1 VLILDAVRLA
11 LAQIRAQKLR
21 SFFTLLGVTVGVMF
35 LIGVVSVV
43 SGMARYVEEDFGGKF
58 LGINTF
64 NLRRFPDINTGD
76 VSDATWRRWQQRPKI
91 TVEDGEAVR
100 AAMPAGVRWSLDDT
114 RWYTPRSEYSR
125 GGPQNILEA
134 VSADFFAIKNLKVTK
149 GRVFTAEE
157 DARGAPVVVIGTES
171 ASELFPHLDPIGRE
185 VRIDGLPYTVIGL
198 LETQGTVFGLSLDRQ
213 IIGPFNSPMSRA
225 DHARAGLYGVVV
237 QGPSQDALTDA
248 EERAREVMRR
258 RHHLRPAEPDDFVFE
273 TSDSALSDWLQIKT
287 FLFWG
292 GLLLPSVGLIVGAI
306 LIMNIMLV
314 SVTERTREIGIRKS
328 LGARRRDILN
338 QFLVEATTLSMLG
351 AIAGIGLGVVLSRLV
366 ATLSPLPAT
375 IAPWSL
381 VAGVIVGAGV
391 GIASGVYPA
400 SRAARLDPIVALRS
414 E

>member
-1 VLILDAVRLA
+1 VLILDAIRLA

-21 SFFTLLGVTVGVMF
+21 SAFTLLGVTVGVMF

-43 SGMARYVEEDFGGKF
+43 NGMSRYVEEDFGGKF

-76 VSDATWRRWQQRPKI
+76 VSDLTWRAWQERPKI
-91 TVEDGEAVR
+91 TVEDAEAVR
-100 AAMPAGVRWSLDDT
+100 EALPRGVGWALHDA
-114 RWYTPRSEYSR
+114 RWYTPRSAFSR
-125 GGPQNILEA
+125 GGPQDLVQA
-134 VSADFFAIKNLKVTK
+134 VTPEFFTIKNLKVTR
-149 GRVFTAEE
+149 GRIFTAEE
-157 DARGAPVVVIGTES
+157 DARGTPVVVIGTEA
-171 ASELFPHLDPIGRE
+171 ASQLFPHLDPIGRE
-185 VRIDGLPYTVIGL
+185 VRLDGLPYTVIGL
-198 LETQGTVFGLSLDRQ
+198 LETQGTVFGISLDRQ
-213 IIGPFNSPMSRA
+213 IFGPFQSPLSRA
-225 DHARAGLYGVVV
+225 DHARSALYGVVV
-237 QGPSQDALTDA
+237 QAPSADALNDA

-258 RHHLRPAEPDDFVFE
+258 RHKLHPTEPDDFVFE
-273 TSDSALSDWLQIKT
+273 TSASALSDWLQIKT

-351 AIAGIGLGVVLSRLV
+351 AAIGIGLGVVLSRLV
-366 ATLSPLPAT
+366 AALSPLPAT

-381 VAGVIVGAGV
+381 IAAIVVGAGV

-400 SRAARLDPIVALRS
+400 SRAARLDPIVALRA

>member
-1 VLILDAVRLA
+1 MLILDAVRLA
-11 LAQIRAQKLR
+11 FAQIRAQKLR

-43 SGMARYVEEDFGGKF
+43 SGMAKYVEEDFGGKF
-58 LGINTF
+58 LGVNTF

-76 VSDATWRRWQQRPKI
+76 VSEATWRQWQERPKI
-91 TVEDGEAVR
+91 TVDDGEAVR
-100 AAMPAGVRWSLDDT
+100 EALPLGLRWSLHDA

-125 GGPQNILEA
+125 GGPQNMVQA
-134 VSADFFAIKNLKVTK
+134 VSADYFAIKNLKVTK
-149 GRVFTAEE
+149 GRVFNAEE

-171 ASELFPHLDPIGRE
+171 ASELFPHLDPVGRE
-185 VRIDGLPYTVIGL
+185 VRIDGLPFTVIGV
-198 LETQGTVFGLSLDRQ
+198 LETQGSVFGLSLDRQ
-213 IIGPFNSPMSRA
+213 ILGPFNSPMSRA

-237 QGPSQDALTDA
+237 QAPSQDALNDA
-248 EERAREVMRR
+248 EERVREVMRR
-258 RHHLRPAEPDDFVFE
+258 RHRLRPAEPDDFVFE
-273 TSDSALSDWLQIKT
+273 TSDSALSDWVQIKR

-292 GLLLPSVGLIVGAI
+292 GLLLPSVGLVVGAI

-351 AIAGIGLGVVLSRLV
+351 ATVGIALGVALSRLV
-366 ATLSPLPAT
+366 AVLSPLPAT

-400 SRAARLDPIVALRS
+400 SRAARLDPIVAHRS